1 MKTYQVG
8 GAVRDRLLG
17 LPVHDIDYVV
27 VGSSVKEMLGNGF
40 RPVGSHF
47 PVFLHPQ
54 TQHEYALARTERKT
68 APGHQGFVFH
78 ADPSI
83 RLADDLKRRDLTI
96 NAMAQEVNA
105 SGELVGHLIDP
116 YRGKVDLEQGTF
128 RHLSDA
134 FSEDPLRVLRVARFA
149 ARFPTFMIAPE
160 TLAIM
165 KYMVGK
171 SELTTLSKERIW
183 QELARAL
190 RSQAPERFIDVLE
203 ECGALEEIWPTAFTV
218 QWRNMSS
225 RKEMLAQ
232 LNQVVAIHPEID
244 KRLAILLKKL
254 KPVEISTWGGELR
267 VPNEITEYC
276 FAVAEFEA
284 CHEFVLSPHIVLD
297 LFNRTDVWRKPA
309 RFTEVMKL
317 FESIGVGVANW
328 SKLVN
333 AALQVDGGQIAAKI
347 SQLGSSS
354 NLGEQIHQAVV
365 HARLM
370 AISQALDQ

>member
-1 MKTYQVG
+1 LKTYQVG

-83 RLADDLKRRDLTI
+83 QLEDDLKRRDLTI

-116 YRGKVDLEQGTF
+116 YQGTVDLEQGIF

-149 ARFPTFMIAPE
+149 ARFPTFTIAPE

-165 KYMVGK
+165 KHMVSK
-171 SELTTLSKERIW
+171 DELKTLSKERIW

-232 LNQVVAIHPEID
+232 LKQVVAIYPEID

-254 KPVEISTWGGELR
+254 KPGDISTWGGELR

-284 CHEFVLSPHIVLD
+284 CHEFVLSPQIVLD

-370 AISQALDQ
+370 AISQALD

>member
-68 APGHQGFVFH
+68 APGHQGFDFH

-83 RLADDLKRRDLTI
+83 QLEDDLKRRDLTI

-105 SGELVGHLIDP
+105 SGELIGHLIDP
-116 YRGKVDLEQGTF
+116 YQGTVDLEQGIF

-149 ARFPTFMIAPE
+149 ARFPTFTIAPE

-165 KYMVGK
+165 KHMVSK
-171 SELTTLSKERIW
+171 DELKTLSKERIW

-232 LNQVVAIHPEID
+232 LNQVVGIHPEID

-254 KPVEISTWGGELR
+254 KPGDISTWGGELR

-284 CHEFVLSPHIVLD
+284 CHEFVLSPQIVLD

-370 AISQALDQ
+370 AISQALD

>member
-78 ADPSI
+78 ADRSI
-83 RLADDLKRRDLTI
+83 QLEDDLKRRDLTI

-116 YRGKVDLEQGTF
+116 YRGKVDLEQGIF

-149 ARFPTFMIAPE
+149 ARFPTFTIAPE

-165 KYMVGK
+165 KHMVNK
-171 SELTTLSKERIW
+171 DELKTLSKERIW

-370 AISQALDQ
+370 AISQALD

>member
-1 MKTYQVG
+1 LKIYQVG

-27 VGSSVKEMLGNGF
+27 VGSSVEEMLAKGF

-83 RLADDLKRRDLTI
+83 QLEDDLKRRDLTI

-116 YRGKVDLEQGTF
+116 YQGTVDLEQGIF

-149 ARFPTFMIAPE
+149 ARFPTFTIAPE

-165 KYMVGK
+165 KHMVSK
-171 SELTTLSKERIW
+171 DELKTLSKERIW

-190 RSQAPERFIDVLE
+190 RSQAPQRFIDVLE

-232 LNQVVAIHPEID
+232 LKQVVAIHPEID

-254 KPVEISTWGGELR
+254 KPGDISTWGGELR

-284 CHEFVLSPHIVLD
+284 CHEFVLSPQIVLD

-370 AISQALDQ
+370 AISQALD

>member
-1 MKTYQVG
+1 LKTYQVG

-83 RLADDLKRRDLTI
+83 QLEDDLKRRDLTI

-105 SGELVGHLIDP
+105 SGELIGHLIDP
-116 YRGKVDLEQGTF
+116 YKGTVDLEQGIF

-149 ARFPTFMIAPE
+149 ARFPTFTIAPE

-165 KYMVGK
+165 KHMVSK
-171 SELTTLSKERIW
+171 DELKTLSKERIW

-232 LNQVVAIHPEID
+232 LKQVVAIHPEID

-254 KPVEISTWGGELR
+254 KPGDISTWGGELR

-284 CHEFVLSPHIVLD
+284 CHEFVLSPQIVLD

-370 AISQALDQ
+370 AISQALD

>member
-1 MKTYQVG
+1 LKTYQVG

-83 RLADDLKRRDLTI
+83 QLEDDLKRRDLTI

-116 YRGKVDLEQGTF
+116 YQGTVDLEQGIF

-149 ARFPTFMIAPE
+149 ARFPTFTIAPE

-165 KYMVGK
+165 KHMVSK
-171 SELTTLSKERIW
+171 DELKTLSKERIW

-232 LNQVVAIHPEID
+232 LNQVVGIHPEID

-284 CHEFVLSPHIVLD
+284 CHEFVLSPQIVLD

-317 FESIGVGVANW
+317 FESIGVRVANW

-370 AISQALDQ
+370 AISQALD

>member
-1 MKTYQVG
+1 LKTYQVG

-83 RLADDLKRRDLTI
+83 QLEDDLKRRDLTI

-116 YRGKVDLEQGTF
+116 YQGTVDLEQGIF

-149 ARFPTFMIAPE
+149 ARFPTFTIAPE

-165 KYMVGK
+165 KHMVSK
-171 SELTTLSKERIW
+171 DELKTLSKERIW

-232 LNQVVAIHPEID
+232 LNQVVGIHPEID

-284 CHEFVLSPHIVLD
+284 CHEFVLSPQIVLD

-370 AISQALDQ
+370 AISQALD

>member
-83 RLADDLKRRDLTI
+83 QLEDDLKRRDLTI

-105 SGELVGHLIDP
+105 SGELIGHLIDP
-116 YRGKVDLEQGTF
+116 YRGKVDLEQGIF

-149 ARFPTFMIAPE
+149 ARFPTFTIAPE

-165 KYMVGK
+165 KHMVSK
-171 SELTTLSKERIW
+171 DELKTLSKERIW

-232 LNQVVAIHPEID
+232 LKQVVAIHPEID

-284 CHEFVLSPHIVLD
+284 CHEFVLSPQIVLD

-370 AISQALDQ
+370 AISQALD

>member
-68 APGHQGFVFH
+68 APGHQGFIFH

-83 RLADDLKRRDLTI
+83 QLEDDLKRRDLTI

-105 SGELVGHLIDP
+105 SGELIGHLIDP
-116 YRGKVDLEQGTF
+116 YQGTVDLEQGIF

-149 ARFPTFMIAPE
+149 ARFPTFTIAPE

-165 KYMVGK
+165 KHMVSK
-171 SELTTLSKERIW
+171 DELKTLSKERIW

-232 LNQVVAIHPEID
+232 LNQVVGIHPEID

-284 CHEFVLSPHIVLD
+284 CHEFVLSPQIVLD

-370 AISQALDQ
+370 AISQALD

>member
-1 MKTYQVG
+1 LKTYQVG

-68 APGHQGFVFH
+68 APGHQGFDFH

-83 RLADDLKRRDLTI
+83 QLEDDLKRRDLTI

-116 YRGKVDLEQGTF
+116 YQGTVDLEQGIF

-149 ARFPTFMIAPE
+149 ARFPTFTIAPE

-165 KYMVGK
+165 KHMVSK
-171 SELTTLSKERIW
+171 DELKTLSKERIW

-232 LNQVVAIHPEID
+232 LKQVVAIHPEID

-254 KPVEISTWGGELR
+254 KPGDISTWGGELR

-284 CHEFVLSPHIVLD
+284 CHEFVLSPQIVLD

-370 AISQALDQ
+370 AISQALD

>member
-1 MKTYQVG
+1 LKTYQVG

-68 APGHQGFVFH
+68 APGHQGFIFH

-83 RLADDLKRRDLTI
+83 QLEDDLKRRDLTI

-105 SGELVGHLIDP
+105 SGELIGHLIDP
-116 YRGKVDLEQGTF
+116 YRGKVDLEQGIF

-149 ARFPTFMIAPE
+149 ARFPTFTIAPE

-165 KYMVGK
+165 KHMVSK
-171 SELTTLSKERIW
+171 DELKTLSKERIW

-232 LNQVVAIHPEID
+232 LNQVVGIHPEID

-284 CHEFVLSPHIVLD
+284 CHEFVLSPQIVLD

-370 AISQALDQ
+370 AISQALD

>member
-116 YRGKVDLEQGTF
+116 YRGKVDLEQGIF

-149 ARFPTFMIAPE
+149 ARFPTFTIAPE

-165 KYMVGK
+165 KHMVNK
-171 SELTTLSKERIW
+171 DELKTLSKERIW

-225 RKEMLAQ
+225 KKEMLAQ

-284 CHEFVLSPHIVLD
+284 CHEFVLSPQIVLD

-354 NLGEQIHQAVV
+354 NLGEEIHQAVV

-370 AISQALDQ
+370 AISQALD

>member
-83 RLADDLKRRDLTI
+83 QLEDDLKRRDLTI

-116 YRGKVDLEQGTF
+116 YRGKVDLEQGIF

-149 ARFPTFMIAPE
+149 ARFPTFTIAPE

-165 KYMVGK
+165 KHMVSK
-171 SELTTLSKERIW
+171 DELKTLSKERIW

-225 RKEMLAQ
+225 RKEMRAQ

-284 CHEFVLSPHIVLD
+284 CHEFVLSPQIVLD

-370 AISQALDQ
+370 AISQALD

>member
-1 MKTYQVG
+1 LKTYQVG

-83 RLADDLKRRDLTI
+83 QLEDDLKRRDLTI

-116 YRGKVDLEQGTF
+116 YQGTVDLEQGIF

-149 ARFPTFMIAPE
+149 ARFPTFTIAPE

-165 KYMVGK
+165 KHMVSK
-171 SELTTLSKERIW
+171 DELKTLSKERIW

-232 LNQVVAIHPEID
+232 LKQVVAIHPEID

-254 KPVEISTWGGELR
+254 KPGDISTWGGELR

-284 CHEFVLSPHIVLD
+284 CHEFVLSPQIVLD

>member
-116 YRGKVDLEQGTF
+116 YRGKVDLEQGIF

-149 ARFPTFMIAPE
+149 ARFPTFTIAPE
-160 TLAIM
+160 ALAIM
-165 KYMVGK
+165 KHMVSK
-171 SELTTLSKERIW
+171 DELKTLSKERIW

-232 LNQVVAIHPEID
+232 LKQVVAIHPEID

-254 KPVEISTWGGELR
+254 KPGDISTWGGELR

-284 CHEFVLSPHIVLD
+284 CHEFVLSPQIVLD

-370 AISQALDQ
+370 AISQALD

>member
-1 MKTYQVG
+1 LKTYQVG

-83 RLADDLKRRDLTI
+83 QLEDDLKRRDLTI

-105 SGELVGHLIDP
+105 SGELIGHLIDP
-116 YRGKVDLEQGTF
+116 YQGTVDLEQGIF

-149 ARFPTFMIAPE
+149 ARFPTFTIAPE

-165 KYMVGK
+165 KHMVSK
-171 SELTTLSKERIW
+171 DELKTLSKERIW

-232 LNQVVAIHPEID
+232 LNQVVGIHPEID

-284 CHEFVLSPHIVLD
+284 CHEFVLSPQIVLD

-370 AISQALDQ
+370 AISQALD

>member
-83 RLADDLKRRDLTI
+83 QLEDDLKRRDLTI

-116 YRGKVDLEQGTF
+116 YQGTVDLEQGIF

-149 ARFPTFMIAPE
+149 ARFPTFTIAPE

-165 KYMVGK
+165 KHMVSK
-171 SELTTLSKERIW
+171 DELKTLSKERIW

-284 CHEFVLSPHIVLD
+284 CHEFVLSPQIVLD

-370 AISQALDQ
+370 AISQALD

>member
-83 RLADDLKRRDLTI
+83 RLEDDLKRRDLTI

-116 YRGKVDLEQGTF
+116 YRGKVDLEQGIF

-149 ARFPTFMIAPE
+149 ARFPTFTIAPE

-165 KYMVGK
+165 NHMVNK
-171 SELTTLSKERIW
+171 DELKTLSKERIW

-232 LNQVVAIHPEID
+232 LNQVVAVHPEID

-254 KPVEISTWGGELR
+254 KPAEISTWGGELR

-284 CHEFVLSPHIVLD
+284 CHEFVPSPHIVLD

-370 AISQALDQ
+370 AISQALD

>member
-1 MKTYQVG
+1 LKTYQVG

-116 YRGKVDLEQGTF
+116 YRGKVDLEQGIF

-149 ARFPTFMIAPE
+149 ARFPTFTIAPE

-165 KYMVGK
+165 KYMVSK
-171 SELTTLSKERIW
+171 DELKTLSKERIW

-225 RKEMLAQ
+225 KKEMLAQ

-328 SKLVN
+328 TKLLN

-347 SQLGSSS
+347 SQQGSSS

-370 AISQALDQ
+370 AISQALD

>member
-83 RLADDLKRRDLTI
+83 QLEDDLKRRDLTI

-116 YRGKVDLEQGTF
+116 YRGKVDLEQGIF

-149 ARFPTFMIAPE
+149 ARFPTFTIAPE

-165 KYMVGK
+165 KHMVSK
-171 SELTTLSKERIW
+171 DELKTLSKERIW

-225 RKEMLAQ
+225 KKEMLAQ

-284 CHEFVLSPHIVLD
+284 CHEFVLSPQIVLD

-354 NLGEQIHQAVV
+354 NLGEEIHQAVV

-370 AISQALDQ
+370 AISQALD

>member
-116 YRGKVDLEQGTF
+116 YRGKVDLEQGIF

-149 ARFPTFMIAPE
+149 ARFPTFTIAPE

-165 KYMVGK
+165 KHMVSK
-171 SELTTLSKERIW
+171 DELKTLSKERIW

-232 LNQVVAIHPEID
+232 LKQVVAIHPEID

-254 KPVEISTWGGELR
+254 KPGDISTWGGELR

-354 NLGEQIHQAVV
+354 NLGEEIHQAVV

-370 AISQALDQ
+370 AISQALD

>member
-116 YRGKVDLEQGTF
+116 YRGKVDLEQGIF

-149 ARFPTFMIAPE
+149 ARFPTFTIAPE

-165 KYMVGK
+165 KHMVSK
-171 SELTTLSKERIW
+171 DELKTLSKERIW
-183 QELARAL
+183 QEIARAL

-284 CHEFVLSPHIVLD
+284 CHEFVLSPNIVLD

-354 NLGEQIHQAVV
+354 NLGEEIHQAVV

-370 AISQALDQ
+370 AISQALD

>member
-83 RLADDLKRRDLTI
+83 QLEDDLKRRDLTI

-116 YRGKVDLEQGTF
+116 YQGTVDLEQGIF

-149 ARFPTFMIAPE
+149 ARFPTFTIAPE

-165 KYMVGK
+165 KHMVSK
-171 SELTTLSKERIW
+171 DELKTLSKERIW

-232 LNQVVAIHPEID
+232 LKQVVAIHSEID

-254 KPVEISTWGGELR
+254 KPGDISTWGGELR

-284 CHEFVLSPHIVLD
+284 CHEFVPSPHIVLD

-354 NLGEQIHQAVV
+354 NLGEEIHQAVV

-370 AISQALDQ
+370 AISQALD

>member
-83 RLADDLKRRDLTI
+83 QLEDDLKRRDLTI

-116 YRGKVDLEQGTF
+116 YQGTVDLEQGIF

-149 ARFPTFMIAPE
+149 ARFPTFTIAPE

-165 KYMVGK
+165 KHMVSK
-171 SELTTLSKERIW
+171 DELKTLSKERIW

-232 LNQVVAIHPEID
+232 LKQVVAIHPEID

-254 KPVEISTWGGELR
+254 KPGDISTWGGELR

-276 FAVAEFEA
+276 FAVVEFEA
-284 CHEFVLSPHIVLD
+284 CHEFVLSPQIVLD

-370 AISQALDQ
+370 AISQALD